1 MGKNTGRGGNKRK
14 RAKNSNPVTKREL
27 IFKEAEQEYAQV
39 LKMQG
44 DGRFEC
50 YCFDGTKRIA
60 NIRGQLKKRVWFQV
74 VSTAELK
81 LL

>member
-14 RAKNSNPVTKREL
+14 RAKNKPTTTKREL
-27 IFKEAEQEYAQV
+27 IFKDDEQEYAQV
-39 LKMQG
+39 TKMLG

-50 YCFDGTKRIA
+50 YCFDDVKRLA

-74 VSTAELK
+74 VSP
-81 LL
+81 